1 MTLHFI
7 NYIGW
12 LVIPG
17 KAVGCCGVL
26 IIYTWSDGGDSNYQ
40 YYTFFSAAVA
50 DRRLFDSLSRSSSQK
65 ILKKVYLVSVSYDWF
80 SLLNE
85 ITFDV
90 RDEYICLT
98 MPLYYFPHF
107 EYFWFHCNVG
117 LKIYLQNYRKGV
129 LMDKIIEYKIL
140 QHLSYYTTYS
150 DNDNDLSTFVE

>member
-26 IIYTWSDGGDSNYQ
+26 IIHLIGRRWLKLSILH
-40 YYTFFSAAVA
+40 FFS
-50 DRRLFDSLSRSSSQK
+50 SSSRQETVWLIIQIK
-65 ILKKVYLVSVSYDWF
+65 FTKNIEKGISCFCQLWLIFLSWMKLH
-80 SLLNE
+80 SLLGMN
-85 ITFDV
+85 
-90 RDEYICLT
+90 ICLT

-107 EYFWFHCNVG
+107 EYFWLHCNVG

-129 LMDKIIEYKIL
+129 LMDKVIEYEIL

-150 DNDNDLSTFVE
+150 DNDNDLSIFVE

>member
-26 IIYTWSDGGDSNYQ
+26 IIHLIGRRWLKLSILH
-40 YYTFFSAAVA
+40 FFS
-50 DRRLFDSLSRSSSQK
+50 SSSRQETVWLIIQIK
-65 ILKKVYLVSVSYDWF
+65 FTKNIEKGISCFCQLWLIFLSWMKLHS
-80 SLLNE
+80 
-85 ITFDV
+85 TFGMN
-90 RDEYICLT
+90 ICLT
-98 MPLYYFPHF
+98 MPLYYFPHL
-107 EYFWFHCNVG
+107 EYFWLHCNVG

-129 LMDKIIEYKIL
+129 LMEKIIEYEIL

-150 DNDNDLSTFVE
+150 DNDNDLSIFVE

>member
-26 IIYTWSDGGDSNYQ
+26 IIYTWSNGGDSNYQ

-98 MPLYYFPHF
+98 MPLYYFPHI
-107 EYFWFHCNVG
+107 EYFWLHCNVG

-150 DNDNDLSTFVE
+150 DNDNDLSIFVE

>member
-26 IIYTWSDGGDSNYQ
+26 IIYTWSNGGDSNYQ
-40 YYTFFSAAVA
+40 YYTFFS
-50 DRRLFDSLSRSSSQK
+50 SSSRQETVWLIIQIK
-65 ILKKVYLVSVSYDWF
+65 FTKNIEKGISCFCQLWLIF
-80 SLLNE
+80 SPEWNY
-85 ITFDV
+85 I
-90 RDEYICLT
+90 RRSGWIYICLT

-107 EYFWFHCNVG
+107 EYFWLHCNVG

-129 LMDKIIEYKIL
+129 LMDKIIEYEIL

-150 DNDNDLSTFVE
+150 DNDNNLSIFVE

>member
-1 MTLHFI
+1 MGYCNSLMTLHFI

-90 RDEYICLT
+90 RDEYMFNNATVLLSTLWVFLISLYCRTKLFIC
-98 MPLYYFPHF
+98 
-107 EYFWFHCNVG
+107 
-117 LKIYLQNYRKGV
+117 
-129 LMDKIIEYKIL
+129 KIIAKG
-140 QHLSYYTTYS
+140 
-150 DNDNDLSTFVE
+150 F

>member
-17 KAVGCCGVL
+17 KAVGCCGDNIHLIGRRWLKLSILHFFFSSSSRQETVWL
-26 IIYTWSDGGDSNYQ
+26 IIQIKFTKNIEKGISCFCQLWLIFSPEWNYL
-40 YYTFFSAAVA
+40 
-50 DRRLFDSLSRSSSQK
+50 RRSGW
-65 ILKKVYLVSVSYDWF
+65 I
-80 SLLNE
+80 
-85 ITFDV
+85 
-90 RDEYICLT
+90 YICLT

-150 DNDNDLSTFVE
+150 DNDNDLSIFVE